1 MNITYEQRDEI
12 LTIFLSGDIDHH
24 NAAYI
29 REAVDEITDS
39 SHARHLILNFKDI
52 AFMDSSGIGLIM
64 GRFKKMQA
72 LGGDVVVAGAKAAT
86 KRILKLSGIERLVK
100 IV

>member
-1 MNITYEQRDEI
+1 MNITYEQREDS
-12 LTIFLSGDIDHH
+12 LTVFLSGDIDHH

-29 REAVDEITDS
+29 REAVDDIVDS
-39 SHARHLILNFKDI
+39 CHAKHLVLNFKDV

-72 LGGDVVVAGAKAAT
+72 MGGTVVVAGAKSAT
-86 KRILKLSGIERLVK
+86 KRILMLSGIERLVK